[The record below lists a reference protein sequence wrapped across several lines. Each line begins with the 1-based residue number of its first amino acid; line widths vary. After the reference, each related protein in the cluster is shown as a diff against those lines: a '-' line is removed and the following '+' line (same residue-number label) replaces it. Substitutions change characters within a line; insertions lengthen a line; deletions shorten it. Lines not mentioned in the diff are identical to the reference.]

1 MSHFGA
7 LDCRMGKIGLI
18 SAENNAGLRLI
29 LALSMSQLFVLNLSL
44 RHLMCKVDYSVDE
57 TSGRRRAF
65 FICSVSDISFI
76 HLI

>member
-1 MSHFGA
+1 MLVCDLIA
-7 LDCRMGKIGLI
+7 L
-18 SAENNAGLRLI
+18 N
-29 LALSMSQLFVLNLSL
+29 LAFSMSQLFVLNLSL
-44 RHLMCKVDYSVDE
+44 CHLMCKVDYSVAE